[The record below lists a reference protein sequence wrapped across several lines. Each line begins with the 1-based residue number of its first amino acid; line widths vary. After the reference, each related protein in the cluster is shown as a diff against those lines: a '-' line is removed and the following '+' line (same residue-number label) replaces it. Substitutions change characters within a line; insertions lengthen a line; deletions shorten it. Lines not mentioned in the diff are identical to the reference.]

1 MREYRLFQKRKDG
14 EEGGLLDRLRL
25 SLEKSRKNIVSQ
37 LTNAF
42 GRFRAVDEEL
52 WERVEEVLLSAD
64 VGVEATLYLVD
75 RLKTRAR
82 QGTVRSGDE
91 IISALEEEITAI
103 LSLPEEETPKE
114 TRPPLIVLVVGVNGV
129 GKTTTIAKMA
139 HQLIKGGKRVLLVA
153 ADTFRAAA
161 IEQLETW
168 AERLDADVIKHQR
181 RADPAAVVFDAVK
194 AAQARRSD
202 VVLVDTA
209 GRLHTHVNLMEE
221 LKKIRRV
228 AEKAAPESRTETLLV
243 IDASTGQNAISQAK
257 LFKEALG
264 IEGIIL
270 TKLDG
275 TAKGGI
281 VISIANELK
290 IPIRLVGTGEGL
302 DDLQEFYA
310 QDFAEALLE
319 E

>member
-1 MREYRLFQKRKDG
+1 MREYRLFQKRKNG

-42 GRFRAVDEEL
+42 SRFKPVDEEL

-75 RLKTRAR
+75 RLKTRAK
-82 QGTVRSGDE
+82 QGTVRSADE

-194 AAQARRSD
+194 AAEARRSD

-281 VISIANELK
+281 VISIANELN

-302 DDLQEFYA
+302 DDLQEFYP

>member
-1 MREYRLFQKRKDG
+1 MREFKLFQKRKEE
-14 EEGGLLDRLRL
+14 EEGWLNRLR
-25 SLEKSRKNIVSQ
+25 SGLEKSRKSIVSQ
-37 LTNAF
+37 LTSAF
-42 GRFRAVDEEL
+42 KRFGTTDEKL

-64 VGVEATLYLVD
+64 VGVEATLYIVE
-75 RLKTRAR
+75 RLKKRIKEEGLANVEDIFSLLR
-82 QGTVRSGDE
+82 
-91 IISALEEEITAI
+91 EEIAAI
-103 LSLPEEETPKE
+103 LSLPAEEGPEEAK
-114 TRPPLIVLVVGVNGV
+114 PPLIVLVVGVNGV

-139 HQLIKGGKRVLLVA
+139 HQLIRGGKKVLLVA

-168 AERLDADVIKHQR
+168 AERLGAEVIKHQR
-181 RADPAAVVFDAVK
+181 RADPAAVVFDAIK
-194 AAQARRSD
+194 AAQARNAD

-209 GRLHTHVNLMEE
+209 GRLHTHINLMEE

-228 AEKAAPESRTETLLV
+228 AEKASPELRTETLLV
-243 IDASTGQNAISQAK
+243 IDASTGQNALSQAR

-281 VISIANELK
+281 VIAIANELK
-290 IPIRLVGTGEGL
+290 IPIRLMGIGEGL

-310 QDFAEALLE
+310 RDFAEALLE

>member
-1 MREYRLFQKRKDG
+1 MREFKLFQKRKEE
-14 EEGGLLDRLRL
+14 EEGWLNRLR
-25 SLEKSRKNIVSQ
+25 SGLEKSRKSIVSQ
-37 LTNAF
+37 LTSAF
-42 GRFRAVDEEL
+42 KRFGTTDEKL

-64 VGVEATLYLVD
+64 VGVEATLYIVE
-75 RLKTRAR
+75 RLKKRIKEEGLANVEDIFSLLR
-82 QGTVRSGDE
+82 
-91 IISALEEEITAI
+91 EEIAAI
-103 LSLPEEETPKE
+103 LSLPAEEGPEEAK
-114 TRPPLIVLVVGVNGV
+114 PPLIVLVVGVNGV

-139 HQLIKGGKRVLLVA
+139 HQLIRGGKKVLLVA

-168 AERLDADVIKHQR
+168 AERLGAEVIKHQR
-181 RADPAAVVFDAVK
+181 RADPAAVVFDAIK
-194 AAQARRSD
+194 AAQARNAD

-209 GRLHTHVNLMEE
+209 GRLHTHINLMEE

-228 AEKAAPESRTETLLV
+228 AEKASPESRTETLLV
-243 IDASTGQNAISQAK
+243 IDASTGQNALSQAR

-281 VISIANELK
+281 VIAIANELK
-290 IPIRLVGTGEGL
+290 IPIRLMGIGEGL
-302 DDLQEFYA
+302 DDLQEFYSR
-310 QDFAEALLE
+310 DFAEALLE
-319 E
+319 G

>member
-1 MREYRLFQKRKDG
+1 MREFKLFQKRKEE
-14 EEGGLLDRLRL
+14 EEGWLNRLR
-25 SLEKSRKNIVSQ
+25 SGLEKSRKSIVSQ
-37 LTNAF
+37 LTSAF
-42 GRFRAVDEEL
+42 RRFGTTDEKL

-64 VGVEATLYLVD
+64 VGVEATLYIVEQ
-75 RLKTRAR
+75 LKKRIREEGLANVEDIFSLLR
-82 QGTVRSGDE
+82 
-91 IISALEEEITAI
+91 EEIAAI
-103 LSLPEEETPKE
+103 LSLPAEEGPEEAK
-114 TRPPLIVLVVGVNGV
+114 PPLIVLVVGVNGV

-139 HQLIKGGKRVLLVA
+139 HQLIKGGKKVLLVA

-168 AERLDADVIKHQR
+168 AERLGAEVIKHQR
-181 RADPAAVVFDAVK
+181 RADPAAVVFDAIK
-194 AAQARRSD
+194 AAQARNAD

-209 GRLHTHVNLMEE
+209 GRLHTHINLMEE

-228 AEKAAPESRTETLLV
+228 AEKASPESRTETLLV
-243 IDASTGQNAISQAK
+243 IDASTGQNALSQAR

-281 VISIANELK
+281 VIAIANELK
-290 IPIRLVGTGEGL
+290 IPIRLMGIGEGL

-310 QDFAEALLE
+310 RDFAEALLE
-319 E
+319 G

>member
-1 MREYRLFQKRKDG
+1 MKEFRLFQKREKE
-14 EEGGLLDRLRL
+14 EEGGWLDRLRS

-37 LTNAF
+37 LTNVF
-42 GRFRAVDEEL
+42 SRFRPIDEEL

-64 VGVEATLYLVD
+64 VGVDATLYLVD
-75 RLKTRAR
+75 RLRKRTREE
-82 QGTVRSGDE
+82 GIRSADE
-91 IISALEEEITAI
+91 ILSALEEEITAI
-103 LSLPEEETPKE
+103 LSLPEEEVQKE
-114 TRPPLIVLVVGVNGV
+114 TKPPLVVLVVGVNGV
-129 GKTTTIAKMA
+129 GKTTTIAKIA
-139 HQLIKGGKRVLLVA
+139 HQLIKAGKKVLLVA

-168 AERLDADVIKHQR
+168 AERLGADVIKHQR
-181 RADPAAVVFDAVK
+181 RADPAAVVFDAIK
-194 AAQARRSD
+194 AAQPRGTD

-243 IDASTGQNAISQAK
+243 IDASTGQNALSQAK

-281 VISIANELK
+281 VIAIANDLK

-319 E
+319 G

>member
-1 MREYRLFQKRKDG
+1 
-14 EEGGLLDRLRL
+14 
-25 SLEKSRKNIVSQ
+25 
-37 LTNAF
+37 
-42 GRFRAVDEEL
+42 L

-64 VGVEATLYLVD
+64 VGVDATLYLVD
-75 RLKTRAR
+75 RLRKRTREE
-82 QGTVRSGDE
+82 GIRSADE
-91 IISALEEEITAI
+91 ILSALEEEITAI
-103 LSLPEEETPKE
+103 LSLPEEEVQKE
-114 TRPPLIVLVVGVNGV
+114 TKPPLVVLVVGVNGV
-129 GKTTTIAKMA
+129 GKTTTIAKIA
-139 HQLIKGGKRVLLVA
+139 HQLIKAGKKVLLVA

-168 AERLDADVIKHQR
+168 AERLGTDVIKHQR
-181 RADPAAVVFDAVK
+181 RADPAAVVFDAIK
-194 AAQARRSD
+194 AAQSRGTD

-243 IDASTGQNAISQAK
+243 IDASTGQNALSQAK

-281 VISIANELK
+281 VIAIANDLK

-310 QDFAEALLE
+310 QDFAEALLKG
-319 E
+319 